1 MGVYGITVSGGKNI
15 AWSEMLN
22 CMMKCHIAW
31 CCMETGINLRD
42 LHAPYLLTL
51 DSADKSWMDDQLP
64 DLVMVF
70 TIAAGFV
77 LFAQ

>member
-1 MGVYGITVSGGKNI
+1 
-15 AWSEMLN
+15 
-22 CMMKCHIAW
+22 
-31 CCMETGINLRD
+31 METGTNFRD

-64 DLVMVF
+64 DSVMIF

-77 LFAQ
+77 LFAL